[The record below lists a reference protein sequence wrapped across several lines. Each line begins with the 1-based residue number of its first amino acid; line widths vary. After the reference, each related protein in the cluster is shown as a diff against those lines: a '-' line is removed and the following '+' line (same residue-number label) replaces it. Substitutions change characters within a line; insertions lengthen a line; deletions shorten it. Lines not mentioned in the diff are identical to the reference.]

1 MKISPLNIIRLLSIV
16 LGITV
21 LAGCSSN
28 NSLVSSFSQRK
39 YTKGYFADG
48 TGEKTLVNTRIAV
61 KQHNDY
67 AIGNRIQLDSSNN
80 LHELVSQALIQST
93 KKIASIHT
101 IVLSKEPKIVAS
113 FKPIKVERICNDSLA
128 EKPQSANTDDTD
140 KNPRYGLTAWILIV
154 VALILFYLGAVLAE
168 SLSGIIILD
177 VLGAILI
184 WILAL
189 VLLIDGIYFCIKWL
203 AKK

>member
-1 MKISPLNIIRLLSIV
+1 M

>member
-1 MKISPLNIIRLLSIV
+1 V